1 VSAGK
6 HAVIVRAATE
16 LFLRQGFR
24 ATSTEQIAAAAA
36 VSKQTVYTRFGDK
49 ESLFREA
56 VLAVAPTAE
65 AFAADLTASLAEI
78 AAADEVEPVL
88 RAVARRYLAAVMDPQ
103 VLALRRL
110 VIGEAARFP
119 EVAAAYWAR
128 SPATV
133 LAALAR
139 EFGRLA
145 DRGLI
150 TLDDPGRAA
159 DDFAFLLLG
168 RPLDHA
174 MFHGTTAIDIDDAAD
189 HAVDVFLAAHR
200 VRGVRAFPC

>member
-1 VSAGK
+1 MTAGK

-49 ESLFREA
+49 ESLFREV

-65 AFAADLTASLAEI
+65 AFAADLTSSLVDAVT
-78 AAADEVEPVL
+78 ADEVEAVL

-119 EVAAAYWAR
+119 EVAAAYYAR
-128 SPATV
+128 SPAMV

-145 DRGLI
+145 ERGLV
-150 TLDDPGRAA
+150 TLDDPRRAA

-168 RPLDHA
+168 RPLDHG
-174 MFHGTTAIDIDDAAD
+174 MFHATPEIDIAEAAD

-200 VRGVRAFPC
+200 VGL